1 MTLVMR
7 EFDCKCCGENK
18 MTSQAFE
25 HFVTARQI
33 AKVPFYINSG
43 YRCLKHNAEIE
54 GSSPTSSHPKGLAA
68 DIRCMDSWNRWKILF
83 ALKEAG
89 FLRIGIR
96 KDFIHADLDEE
107 KQPGVLWL
115 Y

>member
-1 MTLVMR
+1 MSLVMS

-18 MTSQAFE
+18 MTLGTFHKFLA
-25 HFVTARQI
+25 AREI
-33 AKVPFYINSG
+33 AKVPFIINSG
-43 YRCLKHNAEIE
+43 YRCEKRNAETP
-54 GSSPTSSHPKGLAA
+54 GSKPTSSHPKGLAA
-68 DIRCMDSWNRWKILF
+68 DIRCLDSWNRWKIIF
-83 ALKEAG
+83 ALKDAG

-96 KDFIHADLDEE
+96 KDFIHADIDEE